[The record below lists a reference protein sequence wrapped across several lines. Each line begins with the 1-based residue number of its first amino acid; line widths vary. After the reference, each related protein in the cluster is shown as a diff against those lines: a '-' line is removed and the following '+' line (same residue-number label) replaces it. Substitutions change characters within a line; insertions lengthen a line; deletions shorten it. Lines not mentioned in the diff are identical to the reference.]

1 MAYSD
6 LSSPAQVLSR
16 EITLTRNALAA
27 IGNGFSRLMYAM
39 VENSSMNA
47 RVKKVRYLESKTDAE
62 LAALKIKRDDIV
74 HTVFADLYY
83 L

>member
-1 MAYSD
+1 
-6 LSSPAQVLSR
+6 
-16 EITLTRNALAA
+16 
-27 IGNGFSRLMYAM
+27 
-39 VENSSMNA
+39 MNA

-62 LAALKIKRDDIV
+62 LAALKIKREDIV

>member
-1 MAYSD
+1 MAYSEI
-6 LSSPAQVLSR
+6 SSPAQVLSR

-27 IGNGFSRLMYAM
+27 IGEKLSRVLYAM
-39 VENSSMNA
+39 AENSSMNA

-62 LAALKIKRDDIV
+62 LAAMKIKRENIV
-74 HTVFADLYY
+74 QSVFGDLYY

>member
-1 MAYSD
+1 
-6 LSSPAQVLSR
+6 
-16 EITLTRNALAA
+16 
-27 IGNGFSRLMYAM
+27 M